1 MPRRAIVPGAVALAA
16 ASLLLPWAL
25 AFDPQAWVVWGRDA
39 GRFALDTSGGPSW
52 KPLPVVVTTPLALT
66 GDPTPALWL
75 VVARAGGLLALAGA
89 WTLAARLG
97 GRVAGAAAAAV
108 MAISPWWLFNTALG
122 NSEGLLAAGAL
133 WAVVAHLAGRRRAAL
148 ALGTAAAL
156 LRPEVWPFLGGY
168 GLWLW
173 QREPSARAALV
184 ASGVVVPLL
193 WLGPDVLGIG
203 GALSASRAAR
213 GEPSLGSAAL
223 EDVPGLAVLADAVAL
238 LTVPATLA
246 AAAATIA
253 GPRLARTSAGSG
265 SSRARAPAG
274 VARALGGAIAG
285 PELARTRRG
294 AGLARALAAA
304 AVAWIVIV
312 AVMAQAGYAGNPR
325 YLVAAMA
332 FGCVLAGA
340 GAAWIGAEIVRRRAG
355 FPAIV
360 PRVRRAVARGAAVA
374 AAVLVAAVLAI
385 TAGDLADQV
394 SDVGARADRREALPD
409 MVAAAGGRDAIV
421 GCAPVRTAPDVRPL
435 VAWELDISMHG
446 IDRPPE
452 APVVVVRW
460 RPHGGGPVEPA
471 LPPGD
476 FRLLGR
482 APYWEAQAACRVS
495 R

>member
-1 MPRRAIVPGAVALAA
+1 VQRALVPAALALAA
-16 ASLLLPWAL
+16 VSLLLPWAL

-39 GRFALDTSGGPSW
+39 SRFALDTSGGPSW

-66 GDPTPALWL
+66 GDHAPALWL

-89 WTLAARLG
+89 WVLAARLG
-97 GRVAGAAAAAV
+97 GVIAGAAAAAV
-108 MAISPWWLFNTALG
+108 MALSPWWLFNTALG
-122 NSEGLLAAGAL
+122 NSEGLLAAAAL
-133 WAVVAHLAGRRRAAL
+133 WAVVTHLDGHHRAAL

-156 LRPEVWPFLGGY
+156 LRPEVWPFLGLY

-173 QREPSARAALV
+173 RAEPRARPAVIAA
-184 ASGVVVPLL
+184 GVVVPLL

-246 AAAATIA
+246 AVAGTIA
-253 GPRLARTSAGSG
+253 GPRLAR
-265 SSRARAPAG
+265 
-274 VARALGGAIAG
+274 V
-285 PELARTRRG
+285 
-294 AGLARALAAA
+294 LAAA
-304 AVAWIVIV
+304 AVAWIAIV

-340 GAAWIGAEIVRRRAG
+340 GVAWLGRWI
-355 FPAIV
+355 PAPV
-360 PRVRRAVARGAAVA
+360 VAV
-374 AAVLVAAVLAI
+374 VLVACVGAI
-385 TAGDLADQV
+385 TLEDLSDQV
-394 SDVGARADRREALPD
+394 SDVGARADRREALPA
-409 MVAAAGGRDAIV
+409 MVTDAGGRDAIV

-435 VAWELDISMHG
+435 VAWELDISMEG
-446 IDRPPE
+446 IDRPPRT
-452 APVVVVRW
+452 PVALVRW
-460 RPHGGGPVEPA
+460 RPHGGGPVEPP
-471 LPPGD
+471 LPQGD
-476 FRLLGR
+476 LRLLGR
-482 APYWEAQAACRVS
+482 APYWEAWGACRVS

>member
-1 MPRRAIVPGAVALAA
+1 VLGAVALAA
-16 ASLLLPWAL
+16 VSLLLPWAL

-39 GRFALDTSGGPSW
+39 SRFALDTSGGPSW

-66 GDPTPALWL
+66 GDPAPALWL

-89 WTLAARLG
+89 WALAARLG
-97 GRVAGAAAAAV
+97 GQIAGVAAAAV
-108 MAISPWWLFNTALG
+108 MAVSPWWLFNTALG
-122 NSEGLLAAGAL
+122 NSEGLLAAAAL
-133 WAVVAHLAGRRRAAL
+133 WSVVAHLAGRHRAAL

-156 LRPEVWPFLGGY
+156 LRPEVWPFLGLY

-173 QREPSARAALV
+173 RFEPRERGPVVAA
-184 ASGVVVPLL
+184 GIVVPVL

-213 GEPSLGSAAL
+213 GEPSIGSAAL

-246 AAAATIA
+246 AVAGTIS
-253 GPRLARTSAGSG
+253 GGRLARS
-265 SSRARAPAG
+265 
-274 VARALGGAIAG
+274 
-285 PELARTRRG
+285 
-294 AGLARALAAA
+294 LAAA
-304 AVAWIVIV
+304 ALAWIAIV

-340 GAAWIGAEIVRRRAG
+340 AVAV
-355 FPAIV
+355 V
-360 PRVRRAVARGAAVA
+360 PRHTGVV

-385 TAGDLADQV
+385 TADDLSDQV
-394 SDVGARADRREALPD
+394 SDVGARADRREALPA
-409 MVAAAGGRDAIV
+409 MVAEAGGRDAIV
-421 GCAPVRTAPDVRPL
+421 DCAPVRTAPDVRPL
-435 VAWELDISMHG
+435 VAWELDISMKG

-452 APVVVVRW
+452 PPVALIRW
-460 RPHGGGPVEPA
+460 RPHSGGPVEPA
-471 LPPGD
+471 VPPGD
-476 FRLLGR
+476 FTLLGR
-482 APYWEAQAACRVS
+482 APYWEALGACRVA